1 MEETSSSDERR
12 AASGRGKSKATS
24 PPPENLPA
32 KKLAKVEAM
41 EETEEADRRAAKEV
55 ESILAGNPV
64 EIPGLDEL
72 VGTHES
78 ELYTDIQII

>member
-1 MEETSSSDERR
+1 
-12 AASGRGKSKATS
+12 
-24 PPPENLPA
+24 
-32 KKLAKVEAM
+32 M

-78 ELYTDIQII
+78 ELYTDIPII